1 MKRDAIVALGNP
13 LMGDEGV
20 GPVLLELLRKDPR
33 LPPSVDLIDTA
44 GSILTALHTL
54 KGRRKVVFL
63 DCGLMGLEPGAFR
76 RFIPSQVRTEKALP
90 RLSLHEGDLMQMLET
105 AAQLGE
111 TAEETVIFAVEPEH
125 MGPAR
130 ELSSALESKLK
141 SYVDE
146 IFKEFV

>member
-20 GPVLLELLRKDPR
+20 GPALLELLRKDPR
-33 LPPSVDLIDTA
+33 LPPSVDLIDTV
-44 GSILTALHTL
+44 GTILTALHAL

-76 RFIPSQVRTEKALP
+76 RFISSQVRTEKTLP

-111 TAEETVIFAVEPEH
+111 TAEETVIFAVEPERVEP
-125 MGPAR
+125 GLG
-130 ELSSALESKLK
+130 LSDLLKNKLK

-146 IFKEFV
+146 ILKEFA